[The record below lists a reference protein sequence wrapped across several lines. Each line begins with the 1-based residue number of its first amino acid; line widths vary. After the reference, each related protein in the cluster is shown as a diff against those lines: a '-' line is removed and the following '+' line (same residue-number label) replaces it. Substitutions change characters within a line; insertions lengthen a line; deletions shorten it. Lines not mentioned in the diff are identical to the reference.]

1 MVHLFYTF
9 CGYLFIKKKFLIVYK
24 FVHLIFKFQ
33 YLREKLDWC
42 LILHLHRH
50 FQVIKEAISHGA
62 CMDPPTNLAFMTLI
76 WGLKHHRTSFASAY
90 GNGAIHII
98 LLRTKMLQSP
108 LHPSPQTQTRTHTYS
123 FHRGLSALLLGK
135 EIALENQTTLFLFI
149 ATCKRRMKC
158 CRPE

>member
-1 MVHLFYTF
+1 MVWKTIHNVKLIFCMYCMVHLFYTF

-24 FVHLIFKFQ
+24 FVHLIFKIQ

-76 WGLKHHRTSFASAY
+76 WGLKYHRTSFASAY

-108 LHPSPQTQTRTHTYS
+108 LHP
-123 FHRGLSALLLGK
+123 FLLFFTIFTK
-135 EIALENQTTLFLFI
+135 QD
-149 ATCKRRMKC
+149 
-158 CRPE
+158 